1 MEDTADRIVRF
12 EAREGIGYI
21 TLASPP
27 LNILTAAMMD
37 GISAALQTALGDRG
51 LKAVAFRAEGKAF
64 SAGADVG
71 EHAPD
76 QAPAMIA
83 SFTRMFQLLRE
94 LEVPLVMAVGGA
106 ALGGGFEL
114 TMMADL
120 LIASRTAK
128 FGQPEIRLGFV
139 PPVGV
144 SRLPALVGP
153 AKATEIVCSGR
164 TYTADEML
172 ACRFLTQVVEP
183 EALEE
188 ALESRLD
195 DFRRASPL
203 IVRMNVRLLRASE
216 GRSFEDAL
224 QMANRVFL
232 EELMTTEDVRE
243 GIASFFEKRPPSW
256 KNR

>member
-1 MEDTADRIVRF
+1 METATRTVRY
-12 EAREGIGYI
+12 ETRDGVGYI

-27 LNILTAAMMD
+27 LNILTAQMMD
-37 GISAALQTALGDRG
+37 AISDLLRAVAEDRN

-76 QAPAMIA
+76 KAPGMIA
-83 SFTRMFQLLRE
+83 SFTRMFLLLDGLE
-94 LEVPLVMAVGGA
+94 LPIVMAVSGA

-114 TMMADL
+114 TMMADT
-120 LIASRTAK
+120 LIAARGAK

-144 SRLPALVGP
+144 ARLPQLLGP

-164 TYTADEML
+164 TYSADEMH
-172 ACRFLTQVVEP
+172 AVGFVSRVVDP
-183 EALEE
+183 PTLEE
-188 ALESRLD
+188 ALEDSLNEY
-195 DFRRASPL
+195 RRASPL
-203 IVRMNVRLLRASE
+203 IMRMNVRLIKKSSGKAFAQALE
-216 GRSFEDAL
+216 G
-224 QMANRVFL
+224 ANRVFL
-232 EELMTTEDVRE
+232 DELMATEDVRE
-243 GIASFFEKRPPSW
+243 GIASFVEKRTPEW